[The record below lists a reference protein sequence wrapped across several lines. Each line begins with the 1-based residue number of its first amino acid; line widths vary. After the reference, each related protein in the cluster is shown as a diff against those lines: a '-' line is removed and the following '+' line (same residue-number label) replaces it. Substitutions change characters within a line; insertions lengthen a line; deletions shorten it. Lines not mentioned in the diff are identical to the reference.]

1 MKQLSCFVAILL
13 LSYTTFAQTP
23 PLSNP
28 FPKTITVTGTSEM
41 EIVPN
46 EIYVQ
51 VDLKEYKKK
60 GEEKVELETIKQDFL
75 RNCKSIGIPD
85 SLITIASFEGANGD
99 DWWRKK
105 KTDPQLLSSISYQI
119 KFTESNKMQLLAEKL
134 NDEAT
139 AGFRVARVWH
149 TQMTE
154 FRKQLKVNAIKAA
167 KEKCIYLTE
176 AIGEKISHAIT
187 ITEQDKN
194 NLISPLQYRSSNS
207 NSILSQDK
215 ESGDGNG
222 SGNVSFKKI
231 KLEFSIDVVYALQ

>member
-1 MKQLSCFVAILL
+1 MKQLYVFVVILL
-13 LSYTTFAQTP
+13 FTRTLVAQNLPTC
-23 PLSNP
+23 NP
-28 FPKTITVTGTSEM
+28 YPKTITVTGTSEM

-75 RNCKSIGIPD
+75 RNCKSVGIPD

-119 KFTESNKMQLLAEKL
+119 KFSENSKMQLLAEKL

-139 AGFRVARVWH
+139 VSFRVARVWH

-187 ITEQDKN
+187 IIEKDQN
-194 NLISPLQYRSSNS
+194 NLVYPMQHRLNNS
-207 NSILSQDK
+207 NSILSEDK
-215 ESGDGNG
+215 VSGDGNG

-231 KLEFSIDVVYALQ
+231 KIEFSIDVVYALH